1 MSTIKI
7 EVTGTT
13 GTGKTAICQIISEV
27 LKSRGIQVTSMPP
40 ELSDTTHFS
49 ELRNVVEL
57 EGALRSL
64 AAKGLTVEIS
74 ETNAYRARHE
84 QS

>member
-1 MSTIKI
+1 
-7 EVTGTT
+7 
-13 GTGKTAICQIISEV
+13 
-27 LKSRGIQVTSMPP
+27 MPP
-40 ELSDTTHFS
+40 ELSDTTHFN

-57 EGALRSL
+57 ETALRSL

-74 ETNAYRARHE
+74 ETNALRARHE